1 MPRYFFHQVT
11 QAELIYDLEGTELPD
26 LEHARRE
33 AIRDARHLMAEA
45 IRAGQDISSRSIQVC
60 DEGGSILMTLP
71 FSEAVTPHG

>member
-11 QAELIYDLEGTELPD
+11 QAELIHDLEGTELPD

-60 DEGGSILMTLP
+60 DEAGTTSSP
-71 FSEAVTPHG
+71 